1 MSERKVEKKEV
12 TEKKLMED
20 KKKVY
25 EERER
30 GKRVTERKTKKIK

>member
-12 TEKKLMED
+12 LEKKLMED